1 MGIDALGILTRMGR
15 DLGSVVLPEYLSG
28 LQNFSPTRRSAI
40 SAKAAGSRRFFSR
53 KQSTERIAEEDCRH
67 ARQRGTPESSAGWGQ
82 GAKPLMGGKKAG
94 NDCFCSVYK
103 ANYRFVRRFFR
114 CRPSPV
120 KNRRKIGC
128 RPNRSR
134 HFWL

>member
-15 DLGSVVLPEYLSG
+15 APGSVVLPEYLSG

-53 KQSTERIAEEDCRH
+53 KQSTERIVEEDCRH
-67 ARQRGTPESSAGWGQ
+67 ARQRERPKAPQDGVQ

-128 RPNRSR
+128 CPNRSR